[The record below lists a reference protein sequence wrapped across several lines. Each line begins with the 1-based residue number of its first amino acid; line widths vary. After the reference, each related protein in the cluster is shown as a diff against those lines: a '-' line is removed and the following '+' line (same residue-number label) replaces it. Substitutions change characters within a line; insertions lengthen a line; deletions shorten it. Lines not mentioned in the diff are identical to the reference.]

1 MEFSKTLTVLLPLAL
16 KYQDHSALSIAGDNF
31 ISYCAGASVGV
42 VDRINLSWWEVMSA
56 MAIGKNDTV
65 KLRHHTVSFYE
76 DIDPHRAESLLL
88 LWTSILRDLIKEE
101 IEEEVNHVHRSQ
113 KMKDQTA
120 FNYNRSTAVEIL
132 EKNADNATEE
142 IKKIT
147 NNLKYPS
154 SLGLGTS
161 EETQRI
167 ALQKVKE
174 QLKNSKS
181 KVF

>member
-42 VDRINLSWWEVMSA
+42 V
-56 MAIGKNDTV
+56 
-65 KLRHHTVSFYE
+65 E